1 MDVEK
6 DIDAIYKRLNNID
19 KRLVEIESTRPFLKE
34 MVDRNVSICELLG
47 ETMQEVQYSM
57 RALNEKMELQSTS
70 IKEIR
75 EEFNIL
81 SDRTNDKID
90 EVSNKIQLVE
100 DKGKF
105 DILQYIKNN
114 WPLILVL
121 IGYNK
126 IFVDSNE
133 YEKEKQYIS
142 YNIENTRDAYGINI
156 EEVNLDDTDAINS
169 DEVTKYSEVANNI
182 STTNKD
188 LILKSLNGTS

>member
-34 MVDRNVSICELLG
+34 MVDRNVSVCELLG

-75 EEFNIL
+75 KEFNIL
-81 SDRTNDKID
+81 SDRINDKID
-90 EVSNKIQLVE
+90 KVSNKIQLVE

-121 IGYNK
+121 IGLGGA
-126 IFVDSNE
+126 
-133 YEKEKQYIS
+133 YIAKF
-142 YNIENTRDAYGINI
+142 IK
-156 EEVNLDDTDAINS
+156 L
-169 DEVTKYSEVANNI
+169 
-182 STTNKD
+182 
-188 LILKSLNGTS
+188 

>member
-34 MVDRNVSICELLG
+34 MVDRNVSVCELLG

-57 RALNEKMELQSTS
+57 RVLNEKMELQSTS

-100 DKGKF
+100 DKGTF

-121 IGYNK
+121 IGLGGA
-126 IFVDSNE
+126 
-133 YEKEKQYIS
+133 YIAKF
-142 YNIENTRDAYGINI
+142 IK
-156 EEVNLDDTDAINS
+156 L
-169 DEVTKYSEVANNI
+169 
-182 STTNKD
+182 
-188 LILKSLNGTS
+188 

>member
-75 EEFNIL
+75 EKFNIL

-121 IGYNK
+121 IGLGGA
-126 IFVDSNE
+126 
-133 YEKEKQYIS
+133 YIAKF
-142 YNIENTRDAYGINI
+142 IK
-156 EEVNLDDTDAINS
+156 L
-169 DEVTKYSEVANNI
+169 
-182 STTNKD
+182 
-188 LILKSLNGTS
+188 

>member
-6 DIDAIYKRLNNID
+6 NIDAIYKRLNNID

-34 MVDRNVSICELLG
+34 MVDRNVSVCELLG

-57 RALNEKMELQSTS
+57 RALNEKMEFQSTS

-90 EVSNKIQLVE
+90 EISNKIQLVE

-121 IGYNK
+121 IGLGGA
-126 IFVDSNE
+126 
-133 YEKEKQYIS
+133 YIAKF
-142 YNIENTRDAYGINI
+142 IK
-156 EEVNLDDTDAINS
+156 L
-169 DEVTKYSEVANNI
+169 
-182 STTNKD
+182 
-188 LILKSLNGTS
+188 

>member
-34 MVDRNVSICELLG
+34 IVDRNVSICELLG

-75 EEFNIL
+75 EKFNIL

-121 IGYNK
+121 IGLGGA
-126 IFVDSNE
+126 
-133 YEKEKQYIS
+133 YIAKF
-142 YNIENTRDAYGINI
+142 IK
-156 EEVNLDDTDAINS
+156 L
-169 DEVTKYSEVANNI
+169 
-182 STTNKD
+182 
-188 LILKSLNGTS
+188 

>member
-34 MVDRNVSICELLG
+34 MVDRNVSVCELLSK
-47 ETMQEVQYSM
+47 TMQKIQFSM
-57 RALNEKMELQSTS
+57 QALNEKMETQSTS

-121 IGYNK
+121 IGLGGA
-126 IFVDSNE
+126 
-133 YEKEKQYIS
+133 YIAKF
-142 YNIENTRDAYGINI
+142 IK
-156 EEVNLDDTDAINS
+156 L
-169 DEVTKYSEVANNI
+169 
-182 STTNKD
+182 
-188 LILKSLNGTS
+188 

>member
-34 MVDRNVSICELLG
+34 MVDRNVSVCELLS

-57 RALNEKMELQSTS
+57 RALNEKMELQSIS

-121 IGYNK
+121 IGLGGA
-126 IFVDSNE
+126 
-133 YEKEKQYIS
+133 YIAKF
-142 YNIENTRDAYGINI
+142 IK
-156 EEVNLDDTDAINS
+156 L
-169 DEVTKYSEVANNI
+169 
-182 STTNKD
+182 
-188 LILKSLNGTS
+188 

>member
-34 MVDRNVSICELLG
+34 MVDRNVSVCELLG

-121 IGYNK
+121 IGLGGP
-126 IFVDSNE
+126 
-133 YEKEKQYIS
+133 YIAKF
-142 YNIENTRDAYGINI
+142 IK
-156 EEVNLDDTDAINS
+156 L
-169 DEVTKYSEVANNI
+169 
-182 STTNKD
+182 
-188 LILKSLNGTS
+188 

>member
-34 MVDRNVSICELLG
+34 MVDRNVSVCELLG

-90 EVSNKIQLVE
+90 EASNKIQLVE

-121 IGYNK
+121 IGLGGA
-126 IFVDSNE
+126 
-133 YEKEKQYIS
+133 YIAKF
-142 YNIENTRDAYGINI
+142 IK
-156 EEVNLDDTDAINS
+156 L
-169 DEVTKYSEVANNI
+169 
-182 STTNKD
+182 
-188 LILKSLNGTS
+188 

>member
-57 RALNEKMELQSTS
+57 RALNEKMEAQSTS
-70 IKEIR
+70 IKEIQ

-81 SDRTNDKID
+81 SDKTNDKID

-100 DKGKF
+100 NKGKF

-121 IGYNK
+121 IGLGGA
-126 IFVDSNE
+126 
-133 YEKEKQYIS
+133 YIAKF
-142 YNIENTRDAYGINI
+142 IK
-156 EEVNLDDTDAINS
+156 L
-169 DEVTKYSEVANNI
+169 
-182 STTNKD
+182 
-188 LILKSLNGTS
+188 

>member
-34 MVDRNVSICELLG
+34 MVDRNVSICELLS

-57 RALNEKMELQSTS
+57 RELNEKMELQSTS

-121 IGYNK
+121 IGLGGA
-126 IFVDSNE
+126 
-133 YEKEKQYIS
+133 YIAEF
-142 YNIENTRDAYGINI
+142 IK
-156 EEVNLDDTDAINS
+156 L
-169 DEVTKYSEVANNI
+169 
-182 STTNKD
+182 
-188 LILKSLNGTS
+188 

>member
-34 MVDRNVSICELLG
+34 MVDRNVSVCELLS
-47 ETMQEVQYSM
+47 ETMQEVQYSIW
-57 RALNEKMELQSTS
+57 ALNEKMELQFTS

-90 EVSNKIQLVE
+90 GVSNKIQLVE

-121 IGYNK
+121 IGLGGA
-126 IFVDSNE
+126 
-133 YEKEKQYIS
+133 YIAKF
-142 YNIENTRDAYGINI
+142 IK
-156 EEVNLDDTDAINS
+156 L
-169 DEVTKYSEVANNI
+169 
-182 STTNKD
+182 
-188 LILKSLNGTS
+188 

>member
-34 MVDRNVSICELLG
+34 MVDRNVSVCELLG

-90 EVSNKIQLVE
+90 EVSNKIHLVE

-121 IGYNK
+121 IGLGGA
-126 IFVDSNE
+126 
-133 YEKEKQYIS
+133 YIAKF
-142 YNIENTRDAYGINI
+142 IK
-156 EEVNLDDTDAINS
+156 L
-169 DEVTKYSEVANNI
+169 
-182 STTNKD
+182 
-188 LILKSLNGTS
+188 

>member
-90 EVSNKIQLVE
+90 KVSNKIQLVE
-100 DKGKF
+100 DKEKF

-121 IGYNK
+121 IGLGGA
-126 IFVDSNE
+126 
-133 YEKEKQYIS
+133 YIAKF
-142 YNIENTRDAYGINI
+142 IK
-156 EEVNLDDTDAINS
+156 L
-169 DEVTKYSEVANNI
+169 
-182 STTNKD
+182 
-188 LILKSLNGTS
+188 

>member
-34 MVDRNVSICELLG
+34 MVDRNVSICELLS

-57 RALNEKMELQSTS
+57 RELNEKMELQSTS

-121 IGYNK
+121 IGLGGA
-126 IFVDSNE
+126 
-133 YEKEKQYIS
+133 YIAKF
-142 YNIENTRDAYGINI
+142 IK
-156 EEVNLDDTDAINS
+156 L
-169 DEVTKYSEVANNI
+169 
-182 STTNKD
+182 
-188 LILKSLNGTS
+188 

>member
-34 MVDRNVSICELLG
+34 MVDRNVSVCELLG

-57 RALNEKMELQSTS
+57 RALNEKMGLQSTF

-121 IGYNK
+121 IGLGGA
-126 IFVDSNE
+126 
-133 YEKEKQYIS
+133 YIAKF
-142 YNIENTRDAYGINI
+142 IK
-156 EEVNLDDTDAINS
+156 L
-169 DEVTKYSEVANNI
+169 
-182 STTNKD
+182 
-188 LILKSLNGTS
+188 

>member
-57 RALNEKMELQSTS
+57 RALNEKMEFQSTS

-90 EVSNKIQLVE
+90 EISNKIQLVE

-121 IGYNK
+121 IGLGGA
-126 IFVDSNE
+126 
-133 YEKEKQYIS
+133 YIAKF
-142 YNIENTRDAYGINI
+142 IK
-156 EEVNLDDTDAINS
+156 L
-169 DEVTKYSEVANNI
+169 
-182 STTNKD
+182 
-188 LILKSLNGTS
+188 

>member
-34 MVDRNVSICELLG
+34 MVDRNVSVCELLG

-75 EEFNIL
+75 EKFNIL

-121 IGYNK
+121 IGLGGA
-126 IFVDSNE
+126 
-133 YEKEKQYIS
+133 YIAKF
-142 YNIENTRDAYGINI
+142 IK
-156 EEVNLDDTDAINS
+156 L
-169 DEVTKYSEVANNI
+169 
-182 STTNKD
+182 
-188 LILKSLNGTS
+188 

>member
-34 MVDRNVSICELLG
+34 MVDRNVSVCELLSK
-47 ETMQEVQYSM
+47 TMQEIQFSM
-57 RALNEKMELQSTS
+57 QALNEKMETQSTS

-90 EVSNKIQLVE
+90 EVSNEIQLVA

-121 IGYNK
+121 IGLGGA
-126 IFVDSNE
+126 
-133 YEKEKQYIS
+133 YIAKF
-142 YNIENTRDAYGINI
+142 IK
-156 EEVNLDDTDAINS
+156 L
-169 DEVTKYSEVANNI
+169 
-182 STTNKD
+182 
-188 LILKSLNGTS
+188 

>member
-57 RALNEKMELQSTS
+57 RKLNEKMELQSTS

-121 IGYNK
+121 IGLGGA
-126 IFVDSNE
+126 
-133 YEKEKQYIS
+133 YIAKF
-142 YNIENTRDAYGINI
+142 IK
-156 EEVNLDDTDAINS
+156 L
-169 DEVTKYSEVANNI
+169 
-182 STTNKD
+182 
-188 LILKSLNGTS
+188 

>member
-19 KRLVEIESTRPFLKE
+19 KRLVEVESTRPFLKE
-34 MVDRNVSICELLG
+34 MVDRNVSVCELLG

-57 RALNEKMELQSTS
+57 RVLNEKMELQSTS

-121 IGYNK
+121 IGLGGA
-126 IFVDSNE
+126 
-133 YEKEKQYIS
+133 YIAKF
-142 YNIENTRDAYGINI
+142 IK
-156 EEVNLDDTDAINS
+156 L
-169 DEVTKYSEVANNI
+169 
-182 STTNKD
+182 
-188 LILKSLNGTS
+188 

>member
-57 RALNEKMELQSTS
+57 RTLNEKMELQSTS

-121 IGYNK
+121 IGLGGA
-126 IFVDSNE
+126 
-133 YEKEKQYIS
+133 YIAKF
-142 YNIENTRDAYGINI
+142 IK
-156 EEVNLDDTDAINS
+156 L
-169 DEVTKYSEVANNI
+169 
-182 STTNKD
+182 
-188 LILKSLNGTS
+188 

>member
-34 MVDRNVSICELLG
+34 MVDRNVSVCELLG

-57 RALNEKMELQSTS
+57 RALNEKMELQFTS

-100 DKGKF
+100 NKGKF

-121 IGYNK
+121 IGLGGA
-126 IFVDSNE
+126 
-133 YEKEKQYIS
+133 YIAKF
-142 YNIENTRDAYGINI
+142 IK
-156 EEVNLDDTDAINS
+156 L
-169 DEVTKYSEVANNI
+169 
-182 STTNKD
+182 
-188 LILKSLNGTS
+188 

>member
-34 MVDRNVSICELLG
+34 MVDRNVLVCELLG

-57 RALNEKMELQSTS
+57 RALNEKMEFQSTS
-70 IKEIR
+70 IKEIC

-121 IGYNK
+121 IGLGGA
-126 IFVDSNE
+126 
-133 YEKEKQYIS
+133 YIAKF
-142 YNIENTRDAYGINI
+142 IK
-156 EEVNLDDTDAINS
+156 L
-169 DEVTKYSEVANNI
+169 
-182 STTNKD
+182 
-188 LILKSLNGTS
+188 

>member
-57 RALNEKMELQSTS
+57 RALNEKMELQATS

-121 IGYNK
+121 IGLGGA
-126 IFVDSNE
+126 
-133 YEKEKQYIS
+133 YIAKF
-142 YNIENTRDAYGINI
+142 IK
-156 EEVNLDDTDAINS
+156 L
-169 DEVTKYSEVANNI
+169 
-182 STTNKD
+182 
-188 LILKSLNGTS
+188 

>member
-6 DIDAIYKRLNNID
+6 DIDVIYKRLNNID

-34 MVDRNVSICELLG
+34 MVDRNVSVCELLG
-47 ETMQEVQYSM
+47 KTMQEVQYSM
-57 RALNEKMELQSTS
+57 RELNEKMELQSTS

-121 IGYNK
+121 IGLGGA
-126 IFVDSNE
+126 
-133 YEKEKQYIS
+133 YIAKF
-142 YNIENTRDAYGINI
+142 IK
-156 EEVNLDDTDAINS
+156 L
-169 DEVTKYSEVANNI
+169 
-182 STTNKD
+182 
-188 LILKSLNGTS
+188 

>member
-34 MVDRNVSICELLG
+34 MVDRNVSVCELLG
-47 ETMQEVQYSM
+47 KTMQEVQYSM
-57 RALNEKMELQSTS
+57 RALNEKMELQSIS

-90 EVSNKIQLVE
+90 EVSNEIQLVE

-121 IGYNK
+121 IGLGGA
-126 IFVDSNE
+126 
-133 YEKEKQYIS
+133 YIAKF
-142 YNIENTRDAYGINI
+142 IK
-156 EEVNLDDTDAINS
+156 L
-169 DEVTKYSEVANNI
+169 
-182 STTNKD
+182 
-188 LILKSLNGTS
+188 

>member
-34 MVDRNVSICELLG
+34 MVDRNISVCELLG

-57 RALNEKMELQSTS
+57 RVLNEKMELQSTS

-121 IGYNK
+121 IGLGGA
-126 IFVDSNE
+126 
-133 YEKEKQYIS
+133 YIAKF
-142 YNIENTRDAYGINI
+142 IK
-156 EEVNLDDTDAINS
+156 L
-169 DEVTKYSEVANNI
+169 
-182 STTNKD
+182 
-188 LILKSLNGTS
+188 

>member
-34 MVDRNVSICELLG
+34 MVDRNVSVCELLG

-75 EEFNIL
+75 KEFNIL

-90 EVSNKIQLVE
+90 KVSNKIQLVE

-121 IGYNK
+121 IGLGGA
-126 IFVDSNE
+126 
-133 YEKEKQYIS
+133 YIAKF
-142 YNIENTRDAYGINI
+142 IK
-156 EEVNLDDTDAINS
+156 L
-169 DEVTKYSEVANNI
+169 
-182 STTNKD
+182 
-188 LILKSLNGTS
+188 

>member
-19 KRLVEIESTRPFLKE
+19 KRLVEVESTRPFLKE
-34 MVDRNVSICELLG
+34 MVDRNVSVCELLG

-57 RALNEKMELQSTS
+57 RVLNEKIELQSTS

-81 SDRTNDKID
+81 SERTNDKID

-121 IGYNK
+121 IGLGGA
-126 IFVDSNE
+126 
-133 YEKEKQYIS
+133 YIAKF
-142 YNIENTRDAYGINI
+142 IK
-156 EEVNLDDTDAINS
+156 L
-169 DEVTKYSEVANNI
+169 
-182 STTNKD
+182 
-188 LILKSLNGTS
+188 

>member
-34 MVDRNVSICELLG
+34 MVDRNVSICELLS

-57 RALNEKMELQSTS
+57 RKLNEKMELQSTS

-121 IGYNK
+121 IGLGGA
-126 IFVDSNE
+126 
-133 YEKEKQYIS
+133 YIAKF
-142 YNIENTRDAYGINI
+142 IK
-156 EEVNLDDTDAINS
+156 L
-169 DEVTKYSEVANNI
+169 
-182 STTNKD
+182 
-188 LILKSLNGTS
+188 

>member
-57 RALNEKMELQSTS
+57 RTLNKKMELQSTS

-105 DILQYIKNN
+105 DILRYIKNN

-121 IGYNK
+121 IGLGGA
-126 IFVDSNE
+126 
-133 YEKEKQYIS
+133 YIAKF
-142 YNIENTRDAYGINI
+142 IK
-156 EEVNLDDTDAINS
+156 L
-169 DEVTKYSEVANNI
+169 
-182 STTNKD
+182 
-188 LILKSLNGTS
+188 

>member
-19 KRLVEIESTRPFLKE
+19 KRLVEIETTCPFLKE
-34 MVDRNVSICELLG
+34 MVDRNVSVCELLG

-121 IGYNK
+121 IGLGGA
-126 IFVDSNE
+126 
-133 YEKEKQYIS
+133 YIAKF
-142 YNIENTRDAYGINI
+142 IK
-156 EEVNLDDTDAINS
+156 L
-169 DEVTKYSEVANNI
+169 
-182 STTNKD
+182 
-188 LILKSLNGTS
+188 

>member
-6 DIDAIYKRLNNID
+6 DIDVIYKRLNNID

-34 MVDRNVSICELLG
+34 MVDRNVSVCELLG

-121 IGYNK
+121 IGLGGA
-126 IFVDSNE
+126 
-133 YEKEKQYIS
+133 YIAKF
-142 YNIENTRDAYGINI
+142 IK
-156 EEVNLDDTDAINS
+156 L
-169 DEVTKYSEVANNI
+169 
-182 STTNKD
+182 
-188 LILKSLNGTS
+188 

>member
-34 MVDRNVSICELLG
+34 MVERNVSICELLG

-57 RALNEKMELQSTS
+57 RVLNEKMELQSTS

-121 IGYNK
+121 IGLGGA
-126 IFVDSNE
+126 
-133 YEKEKQYIS
+133 YIAKF
-142 YNIENTRDAYGINI
+142 IK
-156 EEVNLDDTDAINS
+156 L
-169 DEVTKYSEVANNI
+169 
-182 STTNKD
+182 
-188 LILKSLNGTS
+188 

>member
-34 MVDRNVSICELLG
+34 MVDRNVSVCELLG

-57 RALNEKMELQSTS
+57 RVLNEKMELQSIS

-100 DKGKF
+100 DKEKF

-121 IGYNK
+121 ISLGGA
-126 IFVDSNE
+126 
-133 YEKEKQYIS
+133 YIAKF
-142 YNIENTRDAYGINI
+142 IK
-156 EEVNLDDTDAINS
+156 L
-169 DEVTKYSEVANNI
+169 
-182 STTNKD
+182 
-188 LILKSLNGTS
+188 

>member
-6 DIDAIYKRLNNID
+6 DIDAIYKKLNNID

-34 MVDRNVSICELLG
+34 MVDRNVSVCELLG

-57 RALNEKMELQSTS
+57 RALNEEMELQSTS

-121 IGYNK
+121 IGLGGA
-126 IFVDSNE
+126 
-133 YEKEKQYIS
+133 YIAKF
-142 YNIENTRDAYGINI
+142 IK
-156 EEVNLDDTDAINS
+156 L
-169 DEVTKYSEVANNI
+169 
-182 STTNKD
+182 
-188 LILKSLNGTS
+188 

>member
-90 EVSNKIQLVE
+90 KVSNKIQLVE

-121 IGYNK
+121 IGLGGA
-126 IFVDSNE
+126 
-133 YEKEKQYIS
+133 YIAKF
-142 YNIENTRDAYGINI
+142 IK
-156 EEVNLDDTDAINS
+156 L
-169 DEVTKYSEVANNI
+169 
-182 STTNKD
+182 
-188 LILKSLNGTS
+188 

>member
-6 DIDAIYKRLNNID
+6 NIDAIYKRLNNID

-34 MVDRNVSICELLG
+34 MVDRNVSVCELLG

-57 RALNEKMELQSTS
+57 RALNEKMELQSIS

-121 IGYNK
+121 IGLGGA
-126 IFVDSNE
+126 
-133 YEKEKQYIS
+133 YIAKF
-142 YNIENTRDAYGINI
+142 IK
-156 EEVNLDDTDAINS
+156 L
-169 DEVTKYSEVANNI
+169 
-182 STTNKD
+182 
-188 LILKSLNGTS
+188 